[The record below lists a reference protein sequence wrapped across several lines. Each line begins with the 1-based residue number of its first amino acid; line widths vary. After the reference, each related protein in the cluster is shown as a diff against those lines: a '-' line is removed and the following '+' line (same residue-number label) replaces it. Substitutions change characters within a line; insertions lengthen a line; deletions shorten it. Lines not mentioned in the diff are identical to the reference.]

1 MSESITENFSSKCS
15 IRMSFLTNILFHHK
29 LQGKEDHVGPV
40 PRIPKVNNLG
50 KLHIEDLQ
58 PDHLEAVK
66 LEQDGHLNKDYK
78 KEIFLGNHEEI
89 EEGND
94 EERQRKL
101 KDIFYRFVFFILYLY
116 CFDSFDVCRS

>member
-1 MSESITENFSSKCS
+1 
-15 IRMSFLTNILFHHK
+15 MSFLTNILFHHK

-40 PRIPKVNNLG
+40 PRIPKLNNLG

-78 KEIFLGNHEEI
+78 KEISLVI
-89 EEGND
+89 M
-94 EERQRKL
+94 RKL
-101 KDIFYRFVFFILYLY
+101 KKGMMKRGKGN
-116 CFDSFDVCRS
+116 

>member
-1 MSESITENFSSKCS
+1 MSQSISERLSSKCPVCV
-15 IRMSFLTNILFHHK
+15 SFLTNILCHHK
-29 LQGKEDHVGPV
+29 LQGKGDHVGPV
-40 PRIPKVNNLG
+40 PRIPKLNNLG

-101 KDIFYRFVFFILYLY
+101 KDIFYRF
-116 CFDSFDVCRS
+116 

>member
-1 MSESITENFSSKCS
+1 MGVFSN
-15 IRMSFLTNILFHHK
+15 RNILCHHN
-29 LQGKEDHVGPV
+29 LQGKVDHVGPV
-40 PRIPKVNNLG
+40 PHIPKLNNLG

-101 KDIFYRFVFFILYLY
+101 KDIFYRFAFFI
-116 CFDSFDVCRS
+116 